1 MTITNR
7 REPLLLFVIDICL
20 FFIALWLTL
29 LLRYLHLPTADE
41 FYNHL
46 LPFSVLFFVWVIVF
60 FIAGLYDKHT
70 TLFRSRLPNTIL
82 NAQTVNVIIAALFF
96 FLVPDIGI
104 TPKTSLG
111 IYLIVSSTLI
121 IFWRLYLAPRLSLK
135 RQNAAILI
143 AGGEEMEEL
152 AREVNGNRGY
162 PFIFVAV
169 IDPSL
174 HQPRALVDLV
184 HGMVQKTEAGIV
196 VLDTTHKHVLPIL
209 PELYDLV
216 FAGVRFIEASRV
228 YEEVFDRE
236 PLTLLE
242 HRWLVENISL
252 APRVSY
258 DLVKRLIDLF
268 FGALLGIISLM
279 VYLPI
284 ALAIKLNDG
293 GPVFI
298 VQDRVGQNNRLIR
311 LHKLRSMERNETDLL
326 AAQSDNA
333 VTGVG
338 KFLRA
343 TRLDELP
350 QLWNVLTGDLSLIGP
365 RPELPSGVVFYEKEI
380 PYYRFRHLIKPGL
393 SGWAQLYHG
402 NHPHHGA
409 EVAATREKLSYD
421 LYYIKHRSL
430 LLDLKIALKT
440 IKTLLSRSG
449 I

>member
-1 MTITNR
+1 MHNLLMTITNR

-82 NAQTVNVIIAALFF
+82 NAQTVTVIIAA
-96 FLVPDIGI
+96 
-104 TPKTSLG
+104 
-111 IYLIVSSTLI
+111 
-121 IFWRLYLAPRLSLK
+121 
-135 RQNAAILI
+135 
-143 AGGEEMEEL
+143 GEEMEEL

-216 FAGVRFIEASRV
+216 FAGVRFIDASRV

-236 PLTLLE
+236 PLTLLD

-258 DLVKRLIDLF
+258 DLAKRLIDLS

-311 LHKLRSMERNETDLL
+311 LHKFRSMERNETDLL